1 MQMFETLMV
10 GLGLEALALNSIKDV
25 DRYLA
30 EGPDPDSWEAD
41 LSESDRSIGARLE
54 FFKLLPATLKTL
66 LLPPLTIPAVGFVL
80 MSPDILLTHL
90 SLCAITFFDECGT
103 SARYFSDRRV
113 AKNLTQLEW
122 LSIFCVPVE
131 PSLSQLT
138 PRLKTLMVAES
149 FVDEQVIREPGLED
163 LTITSISTEMFL
175 GHIKC
180 SRPTPGM
187 RS

>member
-1 MQMFETLMV
+1 MQKFETLTV

-30 EGPDPDSWEAD
+30 EGPDPDSSEAD

-80 MSPDILLTHL
+80 MSPDISLTHL
-90 SLCAITFFDECGT
+90 SLFAITFFDECGT

-113 AKNLTQLEW
+113 AKSLTQLEW
-122 LSIFCVPVE
+122 LSIFYVP
-131 PSLSQLT
+131 PNFSLSQLV
-138 PRLKTLMVAES
+138 PRLKTLLVVE
-149 FVDEQVIREPGLED
+149 FVDQQVIRELGLED
-163 LTITSISTEMFL
+163 LTVTSISTEMFL
-175 GHIKC
+175 GHIQC
-180 SRPTPGM
+180 SRYTPGM
-187 RS
+187 GS